1 MNVIVTESGSGFPP
15 LILTPRRSILVI
27 DDDLGM
33 RETFNWGLSAYGFHV
48 STASSG
54 AKGIALGKSGHFD
67 LMVVDLRL
75 PDLSGIDVIRA
86 LQRDGSDVRFVLVS
100 AFLTDFVTVEA
111 EKLGAIAVWEKPVA
125 VEDVVALVRAA
136 PS

>member
-1 MNVIVTESGSGFPP
+1 V
-15 LILTPRRSILVI
+15 TPRRSILII

-33 RETFNWGLSAYGFHV
+33 RETFNWALSAYGFNV

-54 AKGIALGKSGHFD
+54 AKGIALGKAGRFD

-75 PDLSGIDVIRA
+75 PDLSGIEVIRA
-86 LQRDGSDVRFVLVS
+86 LQSERPDVRFVLVS

-111 EKLGAIAVWEKPVA
+111 ENLGAIAVWEKPVA
-125 VEDVVALVRAA
+125 VEDVLAIVRAA
-136 PS
+136 PA